1 MPKRK
6 VDYSKGLIYKLCCND
21 TNIPEVYVGST
32 VNFRAR
38 KNKHKHQVTNENNK
52 DYNSKKSKFIRDT
65 GGWENWKMV
74 LIENY
79 AAKDYRD
86 LESREREWYDKLKC
100 GLNSYKPYTSNEEK
114 KEYQQEYRDNH
125 KEQRKIYDKN
135 YYENNREQKL
145 ENSKKYYDEHKE
157 QYQEYRDNH
166 KEQRKIYDKNYY
178 KNYIKNVGI
187 YKCGCGSS
195 TKNIPSLIIKHEKT
209 AKHQEWLLNQLD

>member
-1 MPKRK
+1 MEKQKKQKQK

-21 TNIPEVYVGST
+21 ANITDVYVGST
-32 VNFRAR
+32 VNFNAR
-38 KNKHKHQVTNENNK
+38 KRKHKNSVNNENSK
-52 DYNSKKSKFIRDT
+52 EYNSKKSKFIRDT

-135 YYENNREQKL
+135 YY
-145 ENSKKYYDEHKE
+145 
-157 QYQEYRDNH
+157 
-166 KEQRKIYDKNYY
+166 